1 MTETY
6 EEFLKDDKETKEIFY
21 SVGIIKGEA
30 TCSDNIPKYNI
41 YSWGRDLLERNLDL
55 SEDQVCYIIK
65 NLRRNAAGYMR
76 GPAELDINHVAVVAD
91 KTISFDRIEDLVEF
105 NFTGMHLYEINI
117 QEGRF
122 VVRYGLAF
130 KN

>member
-1 MTETY
+1 
-6 EEFLKDDKETKEIFY
+6 
-21 SVGIIKGEA
+21 
-30 TCSDNIPKYNI
+30 
-41 YSWGRDLLERNLDL
+41 
-55 SEDQVCYIIK
+55 
-65 NLRRNAAGYMR
+65 MR